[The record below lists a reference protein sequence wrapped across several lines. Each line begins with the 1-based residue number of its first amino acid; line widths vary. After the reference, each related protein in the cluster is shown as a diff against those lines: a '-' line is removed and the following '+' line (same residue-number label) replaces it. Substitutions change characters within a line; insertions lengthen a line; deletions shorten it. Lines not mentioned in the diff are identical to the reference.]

1 MNKLAIGTAQFGM
14 DYGIGSSPGKVNISE
29 VKKILEH
36 AKLTNIDMLDTA
48 SAYGKSEKIL
58 GELNVDEFKVVTKTR
73 HFNIPK
79 ITDDA
84 LNLLNRDF
92 EKSLK
97 DLKLDSMYG
106 LLIHHADDL
115 MKPGASK
122 IIEFIHN
129 LKKTNKIRK
138 IGVSI
143 YENKHLSFVL
153 ENFDIDLVQL
163 PLNIFDRRLID
174 NGMLKLL
181 SQKGLEVHAR
191 SIFLQGLILMG
202 DSSRPRKFDRWDSL
216 WKSWSE
222 WLNDYKI
229 SPLEASIRYA
239 MSFSE
244 ISKVLVG
251 IDSIN
256 QLIEIVDAASGVLP
270 PIPNE
275 LYTNDSLLLNPSN
288 WDQI

>member
-14 DYGIGSSPGKVNISE
+14 DYGIGSSPGKVSINE
-29 VKKILEH
+29 VKKILEY
-36 AKLTNIDMLDTA
+36 AKSINIDMLDTA
-48 SAYGKSEKIL
+48 SAYGKSEKTL
-58 GELNVDEFKVVTKTR
+58 GELNVGEFKVVTKTR
-73 HFNIPK
+73 HFNALK
-79 ITDDA
+79 LTDDDV
-84 LNLLNRDF
+84 NLLNRDF
-92 EKSLK
+92 DRSLQ
-97 DLKLDSMYG
+97 DLKLDSVYS
-106 LLIHHADDL
+106 LLIHNADDL

-122 IIEFIHN
+122 IIEFIQN
-129 LKKTNKIRK
+129 LKKTKKIKK

-143 YENKHLSFVL
+143 YENKHLNFAL

-174 NGMLKLL
+174 NGMLNLL
-181 SQKGLEVHAR
+181 SQEGLEVHAR
-191 SIFLQGLILMG
+191 SIFLQGLILM
-202 DSSRPRKFDRWDSL
+202 DNTSRPRKFDRWNSL
-216 WKSWSE
+216 WKSWME

-251 IDSIN
+251 IDSVN
-256 QLIEIVDAASGVLP
+256 QLIEIMDAASGVLP

-275 LYTNDSLLLNPSN
+275 LYTDDSLLLNPSN
-288 WDQI
+288 WDHI

>member
-1 MNKLAIGTAQFGM
+1 MNKLALGTAQFGM
-14 DYGIGSSPGKVNISE
+14 DYGIGSSPGKLSISE
-29 VKKILEH
+29 VKKILEY
-36 AKLTNIDMLDTA
+36 AKSTNIDMLDTA
-48 SAYGKSEKIL
+48 SAYGNSEKTL
-58 GELNVDEFKVVTKTR
+58 GKLNVDEFHVVTKTR
-73 HFNIPK
+73 HFNVLK
-79 ITDDA
+79 ITDDD
-84 LNLLNRDF
+84 LTLLNRDF
-92 EKSLK
+92 DQSLK
-97 DLKLDSMYG
+97 DLKLDSVYG
-106 LLIHHADDL
+106 LLIHNADDL

-122 IIEFIHN
+122 IIESIQN
-129 LKKTNKIRK
+129 LKKTNKIKK

-143 YENKHLSFVL
+143 YENKHLNFVL
-153 ENFDIDLVQL
+153 ENFDIDLVQI

-191 SIFLQGLILMG
+191 SIFLQGLLLLEN
-202 DSSRPRKFDRWDSL
+202 SSRPRKFDRWDSL

-251 IDSIN
+251 IDSVN
-256 QLIEIVDAASGVLP
+256 QLMEIMDAAYGVLP

-275 LYTNDSLLLNPSN
+275 LYTDDSLLLNPSN
-288 WDQI
+288 WDLI

>member
-14 DYGIGSSPGKVNISE
+14 DYGIGSSPGKVSINE
-29 VKKILEH
+29 VKKILEY
-36 AKLTNIDMLDTA
+36 AKSTNIDMLDTA
-48 SAYGKSEKIL
+48 SAYGKSEKTL

-73 HFNIPK
+73 HFNVPK
-79 ITDDA
+79 ITDDDV
-84 LNLLNRDF
+84 NLLNRDF
-92 EKSLK
+92 DKSLK
-97 DLKLDSMYG
+97 DLKLDSVYG
-106 LLIHHADDL
+106 LLIHNADDL

-122 IIEFIHN
+122 IIEFLQN
-129 LKKTNKIRK
+129 LKKIHKIKK

-181 SQKGLEVHAR
+181 SQEGLEVHAR
-191 SIFLQGLILMG
+191 SIFLQGLILMEN
-202 DSSRPRKFDRWDSL
+202 SSRPRKFDRWDSL
-216 WKSWSE
+216 WKAWSE
-222 WLNDYKI
+222 WLNDHQI

-239 MSFSE
+239 MSFPE

-251 IDSIN
+251 IDSVN
-256 QLIEIVDAASGVLP
+256 QLMEIMNAASGVLP

-275 LYTNDSLLLNPSN
+275 LYTDDSLLLNPSN
-288 WDQI
+288 WDRI

>member
-14 DYGIGSSPGKVNISE
+14 DYGIGSSPGKVSINE
-29 VKKILEH
+29 VKKILEY
-36 AKLTNIDMLDTA
+36 AKSINIDMLDTA
-48 SAYGKSEKIL
+48 SAYGKSEKTL
-58 GELNVDEFKVVTKTR
+58 GELNVDEFKIVTKTR
-73 HFNIPK
+73 HFNVLK
-79 ITDDA
+79 ITDDDV
-84 LNLLNRDF
+84 NLLNRDF
-92 EKSLK
+92 DNSLK
-97 DLKLDSMYG
+97 DLKLDSLYG
-106 LLIHHADDL
+106 LLIHNADDL

-122 IIEFIHN
+122 IIEFIQN
-129 LKKTNKIRK
+129 LKKTKKIKK

-143 YENKHLSFVL
+143 YENKHLSFAL

-181 SQKGLEVHAR
+181 GQKGLEVHAR
-191 SIFLQGLILMG
+191 SIFLQGLILMEN
-202 DSSRPRKFDRWDSL
+202 SSRPRKFDRWDNL

-222 WLNDYKI
+222 WLNDNKI

-251 IDSIN
+251 IDSVN
-256 QLIEIVDAASGVLP
+256 QLIEIMNAASGVLP

-275 LYTNDSLLLNPSN
+275 LYTDDSLLLNPSN
-288 WDQI
+288 WDLI

>member
-14 DYGIGSSPGKVNISE
+14 DYGIGSSPGKVSINE
-29 VKKILEH
+29 VKKILEY
-36 AKLTNIDMLDTA
+36 AKSTNIDMLDTA
-48 SAYGKSEKIL
+48 SAYGKSEKTL

-73 HFNIPK
+73 HFNVPK
-79 ITDDA
+79 ITDDDV
-84 LNLLNRDF
+84 NLLNRDF
-92 EKSLK
+92 DKSLK
-97 DLKLDSMYG
+97 DLKLDSVYG
-106 LLIHHADDL
+106 LLIHNADDL

-122 IIEFIHN
+122 IIEFLQN
-129 LKKTNKIRK
+129 LKKIHKIKK

-181 SQKGLEVHAR
+181 SQEGLEVHAR
-191 SIFLQGLILMG
+191 SIFLQGLILMEN
-202 DSSRPRKFDRWDSL
+202 SSRPRKFDRWDSL
-216 WKSWSE
+216 WKAWSE
-222 WLNDYKI
+222 WLNDHQI

-239 MSFSE
+239 MSFPE

-251 IDSIN
+251 IDSVN
-256 QLIEIVDAASGVLP
+256 QLMEIMNAASGVLP

-275 LYTNDSLLLNPSN
+275 LYTDDSLLLNPSN
-288 WDQI
+288 WDLI

>member
-14 DYGIGSSPGKVNISE
+14 DYGIGSSPGKVSINE
-29 VKKILEH
+29 VKKILEY
-36 AKLTNIDMLDTA
+36 AKSTNIDMLDTA
-48 SAYGKSEKIL
+48 SAYGKSEKTL

-73 HFNIPK
+73 HFNVPK
-79 ITDDA
+79 ITDDDV
-84 LNLLNRDF
+84 NLLNRDF
-92 EKSLK
+92 DKSLK
-97 DLKLDSMYG
+97 DLKLDSVYG
-106 LLIHHADDL
+106 LLIHNADDL

-122 IIEFIHN
+122 IIEFLQN
-129 LKKTNKIRK
+129 LKKIHKIKK

-181 SQKGLEVHAR
+181 SQEGLEVHAR
-191 SIFLQGLILMG
+191 SIFLQGLILMEN
-202 DSSRPRKFDRWDSL
+202 SSRPRKFDRWDSL
-216 WKSWSE
+216 WKAWSE
-222 WLNDYKI
+222 WLNDHQI

-251 IDSIN
+251 IDSVN
-256 QLIEIVDAASGVLP
+256 QLMEIMNAASGVLP

-275 LYTNDSLLLNPSN
+275 LYTDDSLLLNPSN
-288 WDQI
+288 WDRI

>member
-14 DYGIGSSPGKVNISE
+14 DYGIGSSPGKVSINE
-29 VKKILEH
+29 VKKILEY
-36 AKLTNIDMLDTA
+36 AKSTNIDMLDTA
-48 SAYGKSEKIL
+48 SAYGKSEKTL

-73 HFNIPK
+73 HFNVPK
-79 ITDDA
+79 ITDDDV
-84 LNLLNRDF
+84 NLLNRDF
-92 EKSLK
+92 DKSLK
-97 DLKLDSMYG
+97 DLKLDSVYG
-106 LLIHHADDL
+106 LLIHNADDL

-122 IIEFIHN
+122 IFEFLQN
-129 LKKTNKIRK
+129 LKKINKIKK

-181 SQKGLEVHAR
+181 SQEGLEVHAR
-191 SIFLQGLILMG
+191 SIFLQGLILMEN
-202 DSSRPRKFDRWDSL
+202 SSRPHKFDRWDGL
-216 WKSWSE
+216 WKAWSE
-222 WLNDYKI
+222 WLNDHQI

-251 IDSIN
+251 IDSVN
-256 QLIEIVDAASGVLP
+256 QLIEIMNAASGVLP

-275 LYTNDSLLLNPSN
+275 LYTDDSLLLNPSN
-288 WDQI
+288 WDLI

>member
-1 MNKLAIGTAQFGM
+1 MNKLALGTAQFGM
-14 DYGIGSSPGKVNISE
+14 DYGIGSSPGKLSISE
-29 VKKILEH
+29 VKKILEY
-36 AKLTNIDMLDTA
+36 AKSTNIDMLDTA
-48 SAYGKSEKIL
+48 SAYGNSEKTL
-58 GELNVDEFKVVTKTR
+58 GKLNVDEFHVVTKTR
-73 HFNIPK
+73 HFNVLK
-79 ITDDA
+79 ITDDD
-84 LNLLNRDF
+84 LTLLNRDF
-92 EKSLK
+92 DQSLK
-97 DLKLDSMYG
+97 DLKLDSVYG
-106 LLIHHADDL
+106 LLIHNADDL

-122 IIEFIHN
+122 IIEFIQN
-129 LKKTNKIRK
+129 LKKTNKIKK

-143 YENKHLSFVL
+143 YENKHLNFVL
-153 ENFDIDLVQL
+153 ENFDIDLVQI

-191 SIFLQGLILMG
+191 SIFLQGLLLLEN
-202 DSSRPRKFDRWDSL
+202 SSRPRKFDRWGSL

-251 IDSIN
+251 IDSVN
-256 QLIEIVDAASGVLP
+256 QLMEIMDAAYGVLP

-275 LYTNDSLLLNPSN
+275 LYTDDSLLLNPSN
-288 WDQI
+288 WDHI

>member
-14 DYGIGSSPGKVNISE
+14 DYGIGSSPGKVSINE
-29 VKKILEH
+29 VKKILEY
-36 AKLTNIDMLDTA
+36 AKSTNIDMLDTA
-48 SAYGKSEKIL
+48 SAYGKSEKTL

-73 HFNIPK
+73 HFNVPK
-79 ITDDA
+79 ITDDDV
-84 LNLLNRDF
+84 NLLNRDF
-92 EKSLK
+92 DKSLK
-97 DLKLDSMYG
+97 DLKLDSVYG
-106 LLIHHADDL
+106 LLIHNADDL

-122 IIEFIHN
+122 IFEFLQN
-129 LKKTNKIRK
+129 LKKINKIKK

-181 SQKGLEVHAR
+181 SQEGLEVHAR
-191 SIFLQGLILMG
+191 SIFLQGLILMEN
-202 DSSRPRKFDRWDSL
+202 SSRPRKFDRWDSL
-216 WKSWSE
+216 WKAWSE
-222 WLNDYKI
+222 WLNDHQI

-239 MSFSE
+239 MSFPE

-251 IDSIN
+251 IDSVN
-256 QLIEIVDAASGVLP
+256 QLMEIMNAASGVLP

-275 LYTNDSLLLNPSN
+275 LYTDDSLLLNPSN
-288 WDQI
+288 WDLI

>member
-29 VKKILEH
+29 VKKILEY

-58 GELNVDEFKVVTKTR
+58 GELSVDEFKVLTKTR

-122 IIEFIHN
+122 IIEFINN

-239 MSFSE
+239 MSFSQ

-251 IDSIN
+251 IDSLN

>member
-1 MNKLAIGTAQFGM
+1 MNKLALGTAQFGM
-14 DYGIGSSPGKVNISE
+14 DYGIGSSPGKLSISE
-29 VKKILEH
+29 VKKILEY
-36 AKLTNIDMLDTA
+36 AKSTNIDMLDTA
-48 SAYGKSEKIL
+48 SAYGNSEKTL
-58 GELNVDEFKVVTKTR
+58 GKLNVDEFHVVTKTR
-73 HFNIPK
+73 HFNVLK
-79 ITDDA
+79 ITDDD
-84 LNLLNRDF
+84 LTLLNRDF
-92 EKSLK
+92 DQSLK
-97 DLKLDSMYG
+97 DLKLDSVYG
-106 LLIHHADDL
+106 LLIHNADDL

-122 IIEFIHN
+122 IIEFIQN
-129 LKKTNKIRK
+129 LKKTNKIKK

-143 YENKHLSFVL
+143 YENKHLNFVL
-153 ENFDIDLVQL
+153 ENFDIDLVQI

-191 SIFLQGLILMG
+191 SIFLQGLLLLEN
-202 DSSRPRKFDRWDSL
+202 SSRPRKFDRWGSL

-251 IDSIN
+251 IDSVN
-256 QLIEIVDAASGVLP
+256 QLMEIMDAAYGVLP

-275 LYTNDSLLLNPSN
+275 LYTDDSLLLNPSN
-288 WDQI
+288 WDLI

>member
-1 MNKLAIGTAQFGM
+1 MNKLALGTAQFGM

-29 VKKILEH
+29 VKKILEY

-97 DLKLDSMYG
+97 DLKLDSIYG

-115 MKPGASK
+115 MNPGASK

-270 PIPNE
+270 PIPND

-288 WDQI
+288 WNQI

>member
-14 DYGIGSSPGKVNISE
+14 DYGIGSSPGKVSISE
-29 VKKILEH
+29 VKKILEY
-36 AKLTNIDMLDTA
+36 AKLTNINVLDTA
-48 SAYGKSEKIL
+48 SAYGKSEKTL
-58 GELNVDEFKVVTKTR
+58 GNLNVDEFKIVTKTR
-73 HFNIPK
+73 HFTNLK
-79 ITDDA
+79 INDDDLNA
-84 LNLLNRDF
+84 LNHDF
-92 EKSLK
+92 NKSLK
-97 DLKLDSMYG
+97 DLKLDSVYG
-106 LLIHHADDL
+106 LLIHNADDL
-115 MKPGASK
+115 MKPGAAK
-122 IIEFIHN
+122 IIEFIQN
-129 LKKTNKIRK
+129 LKKTNKIKK

-174 NGMLKLL
+174 NGMLKFL
-181 SQKGLEVHAR
+181 SQEGLEVHAR
-191 SIFLQGLILMG
+191 SIFLQGLMLMG
-202 DSSRPRKFDRWDSL
+202 SSSRPRKFDRWDSL

-222 WLNDYKI
+222 WLHDYEI

-256 QLIEIVDAASGVLP
+256 QLIEIVDAESGVLP
-270 PIPNE
+270 PIPSE
-275 LYTNDSLLLNPSN
+275 LYTDDSLLLNPSN

>member
-1 MNKLAIGTAQFGM
+1 MNKLALGTAQFGM

-29 VKKILEH
+29 VKKILEY

-97 DLKLDSMYG
+97 DLKLDSIYG

-270 PIPNE
+270 PIPND

-288 WDQI
+288 WNQI